1 MVVDMVYWA
10 LMVVVSRFEFRIQTC
25 LNNKVILLTINILK
39 LFHTENFLIFQMFLV
54 LWNKDVRVNVSLENN
69 DVLYL
74 STSFHLVQKNFFEG
88 IFFPPSLLS

>member
-39 LFHTENFLIFQMFLV
+39 LVHTENFLIFQMFLV
-54 LWNKDVRVNVSLENN
+54 
-69 DVLYL
+69 
-74 STSFHLVQKNFFEG
+74 F
-88 IFFPPSLLS
+88 

>member
-10 LMVVVSRFEFRIQTC
+10 LMVVVSRFEFRIQMC

-74 STSFHLVQKNFFEG
+74 STSFHLVQK
-88 IFFPPSLLS
+88 IFLRELFSLRAC

>member
-10 LMVVVSRFEFRIQTC
+10 LMVVVSRFEFRIQMC

-74 STSFHLVQKNFFEG
+74 STSFHLVQKNFLRELF
-88 IFFPPSLLS
+88 SLRAC